1 MLEDLPVEI
10 STVDGFQGCDK
21 EMIVISF
28 VRSNPKKNVGFL
40 NESRRINVS
49 VTRAKRCCVVV
60 GDIST
65 LKDDSGIHSFIDY
78 CQDQNVIVKVF
89 EYLENIESR

>member
-1 MLEDLPVEI
+1 MLDELPVEI

-28 VRSNPKKNVGFL
+28 VRSNPKKIVGFL

-49 VTRAKRCCVVV
+49 VTRAKRCCVVI
-60 GDIST
+60 GDIFT
-65 LKDDSGIHSFIDY
+65 LRNDPGIRSFIDY

-89 EYLENIESR
+89 EYLENIESG